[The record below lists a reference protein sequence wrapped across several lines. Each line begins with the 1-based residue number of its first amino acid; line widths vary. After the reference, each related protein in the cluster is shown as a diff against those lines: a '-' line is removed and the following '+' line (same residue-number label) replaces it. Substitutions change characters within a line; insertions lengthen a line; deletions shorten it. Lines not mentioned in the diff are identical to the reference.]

1 MDTLNYNFISEYLAD
16 DLVYRLKGISAP
28 QFDQSCSL
36 IILASLSLQ
45 MIQSLCSKF
54 SCQVWNIQENVKPSS
69 LYKRMKFRDFWCE
82 IFLIDDADLIP
93 YIDCYD
99 PKICSIVLMQKDI
112 HGLLDMD
119 AVLKTSQNRL
129 LTPVILFSPTSN
141 GDVQLS
147 IWCPHCGTGLNK
159 IGYWNNYG
167 NYIVYQDPRYSL
179 NIYSVCCDVLDSGPI
194 RMGVLPP
201 EEEHPMVHWGMEW
214 YKGKYKIVQTGLVYA
229 PFFYIAQ
236 KIGFDF
242 EIVPYVEWGGY
253 SEANNNWT
261 GITKNMVYNDTIDFI
276 SYASLRS
283 VINETSGNVADELE
297 VYMGPFD
304 VKEFVTIVCPRPRP
318 LPKINNIIIPFSKNV
333 WIGTFFSY
341 FIVGGILSLVSCI
354 YKSWRIHPEI
364 KPAEKPL
371 KWISRFEVSYGIP
384 FGEGVP
390 NKWIGPYSAFSIILT
405 FWQLMAMVLILSY
418 TCNLRSYLIV
428 NPYERPIDSLE
439 ELKVSNYQFVVG
451 LYEQIYAFADP
462 YLRESMH
469 YFLERD
475 RLIIKDS
482 QIFLPDVVKPDQC
495 SVQHSTSSYYMN
507 YKSVKK
513 DGIPQ
518 FHVAQV
524 PFNSPFVSWYFKK
537 PNLISTKMREN
548 VARVMDS
555 GMAMRFYKDNVPPLY
570 KVKEESKIEA
580 QSLDEVIILFIFLA
594 GISAVSVLLLIFEIT
609 LVYIQ

>member
-1 MDTLNYNFISEYLAD
+1 MVDIPEALVPQFPVVHLNWISSRAWHTLNYNFISEYLAD

-99 PKICSIVLMQKDI
+99 PKICSIVLMQDI

-147 IWCPHCGTGLNK
+147 IWCPHCGTVCAVMFSILGLFE
-159 IGYWNNYG
+159 W
-167 NYIVYQDPRYSL
+167 
-179 NIYSVCCDVLDSGPI
+179 
-194 RMGVLPP
+194 GVLPP

-214 YKGKYKIVQTGLVYA
+214 YKGKYKIVQTGLFPMLLNGEA
-229 PFFYIAQ
+229 TAKLII
-236 KIGFDF
+236 IGR
-242 EIVPYVEWGGY
+242 ELQ
-253 SEANNNWT
+253 
-261 GITKNMVYNDTIDFI
+261 KNMVYNDTIDFI

-304 VKEFVTIVCPRPRP
+304 VKEFVTIVCPR
-318 LPKINNIIIPFSKNV
+318 
-333 WIGTFFSY
+333 TFFSY

-482 QIFLPDVVKPDQC
+482 QIFPSRC
-495 SVQHSTSSYYMN
+495 SETRSMFCSAFNIKLLHELQ
-507 YKSVKK
+507 KCKK
-513 DGIPQ
+513 GRHPSIPCG
-518 FHVAQV
+518 
-524 PFNSPFVSWYFKK
+524 PK
-537 PNLISTKMREN
+537 N

-580 QSLDEVIILFIFLA
+580 QSLDEVIILFYFF
-594 GISAVSVLLLIFEIT
+594 SRNFCCVRSLINF
-609 LVYIQ
+609 

>member
-1 MDTLNYNFISEYLAD
+1 MKITLKIHA
-16 DLVYRLKGISAP
+16 
-28 QFDQSCSL
+28 
-36 IILASLSLQ
+36 SLQ

-201 EEEHPMVHWGMEW
+201 EEEHPM
-214 YKGKYKIVQTGLVYA
+214 IQI
-229 PFFYIAQ
+229 IAQ

-261 GITKNMVYNDTIDFI
+261 GITKNM
-276 SYASLRS
+276 
-283 VINETSGNVADELE
+283 

-609 LVYIQ
+609 LTSTKNFLELSYSVYI